1 MAASTRNSFII
12 KGSRSKAQVCR
23 KPCFRCYLGL
33 RLSIRLGVRDHVGQ
47 GLVLCFVSYSHFGCV
62 KRARRRPSYHLPS
75 VPFAHLYGARPEQA
89 SLLLA
94 FLLNLPPLWRAA
106 GAGQLIVALLL
117 HIARGPSGP
126 AYHCLAAPHSTRL
139 AASGPAYH
147 CLAAPHSARPERA
160 SLPLPC
166 CST

>member
-1 MAASTRNSFII
+1 MHDR
-12 KGSRSKAQVCR
+12 VC
-23 KPCFRCYLGL
+23 LG
-33 RLSIRLGVRDHVGQ
+33 RFYDLSPLPI
-47 GLVLCFVSYSHFGCV
+47 FGCV

-75 VPFAHLYGARPEQA
+75 VPFAHLYGSRPEQA

-106 GAGQLIVALLL
+106 RAGQLIVACLLNLAPLWRAARAGQLIIALLL

-126 AYHCLAAPHSTRL
+126 AYHCLAAPHS
-139 AASGPAYH
+139 
-147 CLAAPHSARPERA
+147 ARPERA
-160 SLPLPC
+160 SLSLPC